1 MSKHYAVE
9 ASPKFKEIMN
19 LYLNRGDK
27 SIQDVYNEVQRIDH
41 NIARASF
48 YRWTK
53 KRETEI
59 RELQNRVTEEVSIE
73 KIGEQIDKKRLLK
86 LAVNLGLNAL
96 QDPKTLREISQR
108 EKIKIALEATRI
120 LQGEEQLIMGDI
132 HHVEEVDLKKE
143 MMMQA
148 AKPQIII
155 EQRDGDSSSD

>member
-1 MSKHYAVE
+1 M
-9 ASPKFKEIMN
+9 
-19 LYLNRGDK
+19 
-27 SIQDVYNEVQRIDH
+27 
-41 NIARASF
+41 
-48 YRWTK
+48 
-53 KRETEI
+53 
-59 RELQNRVTEEVSIE
+59 
-73 KIGEQIDKKRLLK
+73 
-86 LAVNLGLNAL
+86 NLGLNAL

-155 EQRDGDSSSD
+155 EQRDGDSSGD